1 MAKLLIQS
9 HFVSFRLISHPLN
22 PQPNLLPGGEGIC
35 RGVSTGPI
43 WPCLALFTPSHEAE
57 NEATVASFG
66 TPFTRRRW
74 ASRPWL
80 WPCLASTGVARSAGT
95 FNLVAFGCIP
105 YRLHGG
111 GGCTRTLSLAW
122 IPAFAE
128 MTGTGAAGCARTLIL
143 TFSQGEKEPARLRG
157 DDACEQCSNRRGY
170 DVSGSCH
177 QLGFARQRSF
187 VEYAQGRVP
196 WSGKGRG
203 TRMRKLWVLWVG
215 STAIGLGIG
224 GGAAEFV
231 SSSIAESSGVHN
243 AFFSPRWQV
252 AVGFSFG
259 VPALLAQYLMLRYF
273 FPESIRWLAPTTIGL
288 AIGVVCG
295 GFAGLAI
302 VIWGS
307 ALVVGCQ
314 FIATDVC
321 RAGVFSLLV
330 PAAGGGVG
338 AVVGGLMGILLSLDR
353 SREWLQGWTWP
364 MVRAWAASGAIFW
377 GLAPLLAAQS
387 SNREGLL
394 DTVANPVSIALAGV
408 AGLAAGLVGGTLSAR
423 QFVRVV
429 GLSAKGREER

>member
-1 MAKLLIQS
+1 MEL
-9 HFVSFRLISHPLN
+9 
-22 PQPNLLPGGEGIC
+22 
-35 RGVSTGPI
+35 
-43 WPCLALFTPSHEAE
+43 
-57 NEATVASFG
+57 
-66 TPFTRRRW
+66 
-74 ASRPWL
+74 
-80 WPCLASTGVARSAGT
+80 
-95 FNLVAFGCIP
+95 
-105 YRLHGG
+105 
-111 GGCTRTLSLAW
+111 
-122 IPAFAE
+122 
-128 MTGTGAAGCARTLIL
+128 
-143 TFSQGEKEPARLRG
+143 
-157 DDACEQCSNRRGY
+157 
-170 DVSGSCH
+170 
-177 QLGFARQRSF
+177 
-187 VEYAQGRVP
+187 
-196 WSGKGRG
+196 GKGRG
-203 TRMRKLWVLWVG
+203 TRMRKLWILWMG
-215 STAIGLGIG
+215 STAVGLGIG
-224 GGAAEFV
+224 GGTAEFV
-231 SSSIAESSGVHN
+231 SSTVGGSSGLHN
-243 AFFSPRWQV
+243 ALFSPHWQV
-252 AVGFSFG
+252 SVGFSFG

-387 SNREGLL
+387 SNREGLF
-394 DTVANPVSIALAGV
+394 DTVANPVSIALAGI

-429 GLSAKGREER
+429 GLSAKGREERQVVSAALEM